1 MALRGQGSGLSN
13 GPAASVPDLP
23 HNALL
28 SFLPNDGHSQDKQ
41 ERKRRESKKGDEKGR
56 QGFDMKQQT
65 GHKKHMCTS
74 QVFLS
79 TQASPAEQCREFKM
93 AFVR

>member
-13 GPAASVPDLP
+13 GPAASVPGLP

-41 ERKRRESKKGDEKGR
+41 GRKRRESRKGDEKGR
-56 QGFDMKQQT
+56 KELDIKQQT
-65 GHKKHMCTS
+65 GHKTHVCTS
-74 QVFLS
+74 L
-79 TQASPAEQCREFKM
+79 
-93 AFVR
+93 

>member
-13 GPAASVPDLP
+13 GPAASVPGLP

-41 ERKRRESKKGDEKGR
+41 ERKRRESGIGDEKER
-56 QGFDMKQQT
+56 EEFDRKQQA
-65 GHKKHMCTS
+65 GHKKHYNCTS
-74 QVFLS
+74 DF
-79 TQASPAEQCREFKM
+79 
-93 AFVR
+93 AFAR

>member
-41 ERKRRESKKGDEKGR
+41 ERKRRESRKGDEKGR
-56 QGFDMKQQT
+56 HETADG
-65 GHKKHMCTS
+65 
-74 QVFLS
+74 
-79 TQASPAEQCREFKM
+79 TQKAY
-93 AFVR
+93 VHI